1 MPSSENDCMNPVRAI
16 SLAFPEA
23 LEEPHFEKT
32 SFRVRKKI
40 FATLDEKT
48 GMVCVMLSEIDQDV
62 FSLIDKEAIYP
73 VPNKW
78 GKQGWTFVHPEK
90 LRDDVLTDVLTT
102 AYCEV
107 APAKLAQQVRPEKP
121 E

>member
-1 MPSSENDCMNPVRAI
+1 MTTIDDLRT
-16 SLAFPEA
+16 LALSFPEA
-23 LEEPHFEKT
+23 TEEPHFEKT

-40 FATLDEKT
+40 FAAYDQKNNRTTIK
-48 GMVCVMLSEIDQDV
+48 LSEIDQDV
-62 FSLIDKEAIYP
+62 FSIADKHGIYP

-78 GKQGWTFVHPEK
+78 GKQGWTQIDMSKVNKDLF
-90 LRDDVLTDVLTT
+90 TDALTT

-107 APAKLAQQVRPEKP
+107 APNNLVQVVKLNKNE